1 MTQIIGQWKDS
12 AQLRIKKV
20 HKFRQ
25 KVQVSL
31 ELGPYLL
38 KTAETQKEL
47 RESFRLRNEV
57 FNQEFRG
64 INKQGLDVDKF
75 DRHFDHLII
84 LHKEKNLIVG
94 TYRLNCSDI
103 LKDSYTALEF
113 DLGKIFTLQGP
124 FLELGRACIKK
135 DYRKG
140 AVISLLW
147 RGIAEYMNVTEAHIL
162 FGCSSLKINQAREA
176 ALIYQYLKEENSLT
190 SQALSYPTKKFRMKN
205 FEAWAEN
212 FERGLTENQ
221 KQEADQLLPSLLKS
235 YMKLGAKIGSV
246 PAFDRDFDCIDLLTV
261 LRRGDLAASLA
272 RRFQVNE

>member
-190 SQALSYPTKKFRMKN
+190 SKALSYPTKKFRMKN

>member
-1 MTQIIGQWKDS
+1 M
-12 AQLRIKKV
+12 
-20 HKFRQ
+20 
-25 KVQVSL
+25 
-31 ELGPYLL
+31 
-38 KTAETQKEL
+38 
-47 RESFRLRNEV
+47 
-57 FNQEFRG
+57 
-64 INKQGLDVDKF
+64 DVDKF